1 MHGNADVE
9 VVVAAEPDH
18 GLEGGVL
25 VPPAQEVD
33 AGQRTIGE
41 ERLDLGGVAAPPL
54 QAEADDVDRRCTGV
68 IGCGSGLLNELVD
81 ESVGLVLVDKAVGAA
96 KPGELVLEVAAHVV
110 VLWRVPVAGE
120 IDDDYFGGW
129 CAVQ

>member
-18 GLEGGVL
+18 GFEGGVL

-54 QAEADDVDRRCTGV
+54 QAETDDVDRWRAGIV
-68 IGCGSGLLNELVD
+68 GCGCRSLDQFGD
-81 ESVGLVLVDKAVGAA
+81 ESVGLVLVDKAVNAA
-96 KPGELVLEVAAHVV
+96 KFGEFLLEVGAHS
-110 VLWRVPVAGE
+110 VASR
-120 IDDDYFGGW
+120 
-129 CAVQ
+129 